1 MVRLLVA
8 AALAIAPDALVLA
21 GAGGILCLDPRDGA
35 SRWQAGAEASR
46 RLLALDDVTLFT
58 GHRQRGVLARD
69 LERGDVL
76 WSRPDLRGVAALL
89 RDGDERL
96 FALRDAQIL
105 SLDPT
110 SGATQWTLPLS
121 PAAPLAGIALGPGQL
136 AYVSAGRELLAIG

>member
-1 MVRLLVA
+1 MNSTRNM
-8 AALAIAPDALVLA
+8 PQ
-21 GAGGILCLDPRDGA
+21 PR
-35 SRWQAGAEASR
+35 
-46 RLLALDDVTLFT
+46 
-58 GHRQRGVLARD
+58 
-69 LERGDVL
+69 L